1 MKVCR
6 SLDLFGRQLVAH
18 PEAATGLPMLIM
30 GSEARPRGPE
40 FTMSLARKQARIAWL
55 LAGTILLAGIAIAQQ
70 KPRLIPAWDA
80 SDETSAARID
90 HSAWQD
96 TLNGYL
102 LAHSSGI
109 NRFDY
114 AALKAN
120 PEHTARLVD
129 YLASLQSLDPRKYS
143 RAEQKAY
150 WINLYNA
157 LTVRIVLDAYPVSS
171 IRRISDS
178 LLGGLIFSGPWED
191 VCANVAGLDLTLDDI
206 EHGIL
211 RPIYRDSRIHYGVN
225 CASLGCPNL
234 IGTAFTAANTESLL
248 DAGAREYVN
257 HPRGV
262 DFVDEDFIVI
272 SSVYSWFVEDFGGS
286 EAGVLEHLAQYAK
299 EELAQRL
306 RKFEGS
312 VEYEYDWDLNQP

>member
-1 MKVCR
+1 MPALTIGSKV
-6 SLDLFGRQLVAH
+6 
-18 PEAATGLPMLIM
+18 I
-30 GSEARPRGPE
+30 PRGLE
-40 FTMSLARKQARIAWL
+40 HTMSLARKQARIVWL
-55 LAGTILLAGIAIAQQ
+55 LAGMILIAGIATAQQ
-70 KPRLIPAWDA
+70 EPRLIPAWDA

-90 HSAWQD
+90 HSAWQE

-102 LAHSSGI
+102 LGHSSGI

-120 PEHTARLVD
+120 PEDSAKLVD
-129 YLASLQSLDPRKYS
+129 YLASLQGLDPREYS

-157 LTVRIVLDAYPVSS
+157 LTVRVVLDAYPVSS

-178 LLGGLIFSGPWED
+178 LLGGLIFSGPWKD

-234 IGTAFTAANTESLL
+234 LGTAFTAANTESLL
-248 DAGAREYVN
+248 DAGARDYVN
-257 HPRGV
+257 HTRGV

-286 EAGVLEHLAQYAK
+286 EAGVIEHLAQYAEK
-299 EELAQRL
+299 ALAQRL
-306 RKFEGS
+306 RDFEGA
-312 VEYEYDWDLNQP
+312 VDYEYDWDLNQP

>member
-1 MKVCR
+1 
-6 SLDLFGRQLVAH
+6 
-18 PEAATGLPMLIM
+18 
-30 GSEARPRGPE
+30 
-40 FTMSLARKQARIAWL
+40 MSLARKQIRIAWL
-55 LAGTILLAGIAIAQQ
+55 AAGTILLAGIATAQQ
-70 KPRLIPAWDA
+70 KPRLIPAWGA
-80 SDETSAARID
+80 SDESSAARID
-90 HSAWQD
+90 HSAWQE
-96 TLNGYL
+96 TLDRYL
-102 LAHSSGI
+102 LDHSSGI

-114 AALKAN
+114 AALKASR
-120 PEHTARLVD
+120 EDTARLVG
-129 YLASLQSLDPRKYS
+129 YLASLQSLDPREYS

-157 LTVRIVLDAYPVSS
+157 LTVRVVLDAYPVSS
-171 IRRISDS
+171 IRRISNS
-178 LLGGLIFSGPWED
+178 LLGGLILSGPWKD
-191 VCANVAGLDLTLDDI
+191 VCAKVAGLDLTLDDI

-234 IGTAFTAANTESLL
+234 VGTAFTAANTESLL

-286 EAGVLEHLAQYAK
+286 EAGVIEHLTQYAE
-299 EELAQRL
+299 EELARRL
-306 RKFEGS
+306 RSFDGS
-312 VEYEYDWDLNQP
+312 VDYEYDWDLNQP